1 MRVSVHVCKVAR
13 IMDYNVYNVPIPLH
27 KTIPYWSLLGWGLRW
42 HFSGSRTQVSGTV
55 GRPLDL
61 WRV

>member
-1 MRVSVHVCKVAR
+1 MCVSVYVCKVAE
-13 IMDYNVYNVPIPLH
+13 IMHYNVHNVHIPLL
-27 KTIPYWSLLGWGLRW
+27 KTTPYWSLLGWGLRW

-55 GRPLDL
+55 GGPLDL